1 MILHKENS
9 KVATKKLP
17 ELSNEFSEAA
27 GYKINTQKSF
37 PFYTLTMKDP
47 EREIIETIQFTITSK
62 RIKYLGINLPK
73 DTKDLHFK
81 KKKKTVMK
89 ETDDAVRK
97 IYHVLG
103 LEESILS
110 K

>member
-1 MILHKENS
+1 MIKRIER
-9 KVATKKLP
+9 
-17 ELSNEFSEAA
+17 
-27 GYKINTQKSF
+27 KIK
-37 PFYTLTMKDP
+37 
-47 EREIIETIQFTITSK
+47 EIILFTITSK

-81 KKKKTVMK
+81 KKKKTAMK

>member
-37 PFYTLTMKDP
+37 PFYTLTMRKQK
-47 EREIIETIQFTITSK
+47 EKLRKQFYST
-62 RIKYLGINLPK
+62 LQ
-73 DTKDLHFK
+73 
-81 KKKKTVMK
+81 
-89 ETDDAVRK
+89 
-97 IYHVLG
+97 
-103 LEESILS
+103 
-110 K
+110 

>member
-37 PFYTLTMKDP
+37 PFCTLTMKYQK
-47 EREIIETIQFTITSK
+47 EKLKKQ
-62 RIKYLGINLPK
+62 YNLPS
-73 DTKDLHFK
+73 HQ
-81 KKKKTVMK
+81 K
-89 ETDDAVRK
+89 E
-97 IYHVLG
+97 
-103 LEESILS
+103 
-110 K
+110 